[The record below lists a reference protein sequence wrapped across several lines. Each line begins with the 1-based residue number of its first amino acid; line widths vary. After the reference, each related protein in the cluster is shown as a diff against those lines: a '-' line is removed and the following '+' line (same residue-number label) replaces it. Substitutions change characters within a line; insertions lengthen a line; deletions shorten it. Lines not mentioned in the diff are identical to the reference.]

1 MRYTT
6 FIPDDGIRGRLFA
19 ELISIESMDAIND
32 LIELGFIQNP
42 EMDKIAL
49 YPLVQEII
57 ISDLNPDSEN
67 CRPLLDNI
75 HRICLQHGVDI
86 PYYSALFAITENV
99 PSYLALSENA
109 ATAE

>member
-1 MRYTT
+1 MISGFRYLAV
-6 FIPDDGIRGRLFA
+6 FDNHDV
-19 ELISIESMDAIND
+19 ISIND

-49 YPLVQEII
+49 HPLVQEII
-57 ISDLNPDSEN
+57 ISDMNPDSEN